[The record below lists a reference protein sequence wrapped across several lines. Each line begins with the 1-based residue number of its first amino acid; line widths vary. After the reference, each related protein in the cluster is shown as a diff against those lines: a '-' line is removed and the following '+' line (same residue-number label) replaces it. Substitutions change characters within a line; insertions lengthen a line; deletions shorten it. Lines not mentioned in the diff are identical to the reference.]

1 MTLKLSLASLITV
14 AAFVLAGCGWSETA
28 PFDPRKLEQIQREQ
42 AAGDWPHEMAP
53 LPKTLAPAY
62 DAEGNPTSRPYV
74 KSTTQPLGP
83 EVRMTLQEV
92 IHRTVI
98 NNLEVRVAGFQPA
111 IDKLRILEAEAKFD
125 PTFFSN
131 GQAQKT
137 FPQSRIGG
145 GDLAPTSLL
154 SQNLEMGLKQPLTTG
169 GQIELKQQFQRNGEG
184 VQSGLFANPTTRPA
198 FYDNNL
204 VLQLTQPLLQN
215 FGTATNL
222 ARIKIARNDQKISQ
236 LDFRDK
242 LETSLAKV
250 EEAYWRLV
258 LAQRDVQI
266 QEALLRNTEAERDF
280 LIRRMQ
286 KDIGALP
293 VRQAVASV
301 LQRAATLVSARQR
314 VGDVSDQV
322 KQLMNDPD
330 HPVFG
335 PDVIIPADDP
345 VEVPLQYTLSDLMET
360 ALQNR
365 FELAQQKFRIDSA
378 QTVIGAA
385 KNNTLP
391 KFDVVIQAGIE
402 GLGDDFNKALRSQG
416 NTDFITYQFG
426 FQFEIPI
433 GYREAW
439 AIYQRTM
446 LQHTQAIWEYRKI
459 ANDVGTDIKIAHRD
473 LKKSWERIGITRAAR
488 QAAEKTLETIDVQ
501 EKIGS
506 VPLTANFV
514 QLKLQL
520 QQDLAQ
526 AQSQENQAL
535 VDYNVAISKLEKA
548 KGTLLRY
555 NNVVMKEE
563 KGPMSAKMARPEA
576 KK

>member
-1 MTLKLSLASLITV
+1 
-14 AAFVLAGCGWSETA
+14 
-28 PFDPRKLEQIQREQ
+28 
-42 AAGDWPHEMAP
+42 
-53 LPKTLAPAY
+53 
-62 DAEGNPTSRPYV
+62 
-74 KSTTQPLGP
+74 
-83 EVRMTLQEV
+83 MTLQEV
-92 IHRTVI
+92 IHRMVM
-98 NNLEVRVAGFQPA
+98 NNTEVRVAGYQPA

-137 FPQSRIGG
+137 FPQRQIGG
-145 GDLAPTSLL
+145 GDVAPSSLL
-154 SQNLEMGLKQPLTTG
+154 TQSLEMGIKQPLVTG
-169 GQIELKQQFQRNGEG
+169 GQIELKQTFQRNGEG
-184 VQSGLFANPTTRPA
+184 INSGLFGNPTTRPA
-198 FYDNNL
+198 FYQNDL

-222 ARIKIARNDQKISQ
+222 ARITIARNDQKISQ

-242 LETSLAKV
+242 LETNLAKV
-250 EEAYWRLV
+250 EEGYWRLL
-258 LAQRDVQI
+258 LAYREVRI
-266 QEALLRNTEAERDF
+266 QEALLRNTEAERDL
-280 LIRRMQ
+280 LIRKMQ
-286 KDIGALP
+286 RDIGALQ
-293 VRQAVASV
+293 VRQADASV

-314 VGDVSDQV
+314 VGDVSDQI
-322 KQLMNDPD
+322 KLLMNDPD
-330 HPVFG
+330 HSVAS

-345 VEVPLQYTLSDLMET
+345 IEVPLEYTLSDLIET

-365 FELAQQKFRIDSA
+365 FELAQQKFRISSA
-378 QTVIGAA
+378 ATVIGAG

-391 KFDVVIQAGIE
+391 KFDIVLQGGVE

-446 LQHTQAIWEYRKI
+446 LQHTQAILEYRKI
-459 ANDVGTDIKIAHRD
+459 AEDVTTEIRIAHRD
-473 LKKSWERIGITRAAR
+473 VKKSWERIGITRAAR
-488 QAAEKTLETIDVQ
+488 QAAEKTLEAIDVQ
-501 EKIGS
+501 EKND

-514 QLKLQL
+514 QLKLQF

-526 AQSQENQAL
+526 QQSQENQAL
-535 VDYNVAISKLEKA
+535 VDYNIAIAKLEKA

-555 NNVVMKEE
+555 NNVVMKED